1 MSELYP
7 VIGLEIHIELDTKA
21 KMFCSCPAEHFN
33 QEPNTLTCPVCLG
46 LPGALPVPNQE
57 AIKRTVQ
64 LALGLDCRLN
74 EKTWFDRKNYFYPD
88 LPKGYQISQFFRP
101 IGEKGQLKVGE
112 KTIGIKEIHLEED
125 TAKSLHQGSQRLLD
139 FNKSGVPLIE
149 VVSQP
154 DITGSKQARQYAET
168 LQRLVRHLKIS
179 PAVMA
184 KGQMRLEANISL
196 KEKPADELPDYRV
209 ELKNINSFRYLQ
221 QAIDYEINR
230 QNRLLKEGK
239 KIPQQT
245 RGFNAKDG
253 TTFRQRVK
261 EEAYEYRYFPEPDI
275 PPLQLNELFDLAK
288 LKNNLPE
295 TPTLKT
301 TRLQKEYN
309 LSSYQARILVE
320 KYPRAEKV
328 LQIAQ
333 KENININDIAN
344 AIINKDF
351 SLKKLTPETFV
362 KKFKAAQDVKLITG
376 KELKK
381 YCRRV
386 VEENPAVVAKYQGG
400 KTSVLGFFIGQIQ
413 AKTDGKANATEAKQ
427 FLQQLL
433 TEKVSDNDEE

>member
-1 MSELYP
+1 MSKLYP
-7 VIGLEIHIELDTKA
+7 VIGLETHVELNTEA
-21 KMFCSCPAEHFN
+21 KMFCSCPAEHFD

-64 LALGLDCRLN
+64 LALALDCRLN
-74 EKTWFDRKNYFYPD
+74 KKTWFDRKNYFYPD

-101 IGEKGQLKVGE
+101 IGKAGQLKVDDE
-112 KTIGIKEIHLEED
+112 IIRIKEIHLEED
-125 TAKSLHQGSQRLLD
+125 TAKSLHRGSQRLLD

-149 VVSQP
+149 IVSQP

-168 LQRLVRHLKIS
+168 LQRLVRHLKTS

-184 KGQMRLEANISL
+184 KGQMRLEANVSL
-196 KEKPADELPDYRV
+196 KEKPSDELPDYRV

-275 PPLQLNELFDLAK
+275 PPLQLDELFDLTK

-295 TPTLKT
+295 TPTLKIS
-301 TRLQKEYN
+301 RFQKEYN
-309 LSSYQARILVE
+309 LNSYQTRILVE
-320 KYPRAEKV
+320 KYPQAEEALK
-328 LQIAQ
+328 IAV
-333 KENININDIAN
+333 KDEVNVSDVAN

-351 SLKKLTPETFV
+351 PLKKMGPEKFIE
-362 KKFKAAQDVKLITG
+362 KFKAAQNVKLITG
-376 KELKK
+376 EELQE

-386 VEENPAVVAKYQGG
+386 VEENPAVVAKYQAG
-400 KTSVLGFFIGQIQ
+400 KTSVLGFFIGQVQ
-413 AKTDGKANATEAKQ
+413 AKTGGKANAAETKQ
-427 FLQQLL
+427 FLQELL
-433 TEKVSDNDEE
+433 TKKASDNDGE